1 MDYKNQLSYIIN
13 KVNSAFKPPP
23 DYSIDLW
30 ADNYRQLSPEASA
43 EAGQWRTDRV
53 PFQREIM
60 RVITDPDV
68 ETVVFMKSAQVGATE
83 MMSNIV
89 GYYVD
94 QEPSPILIMQPT
106 LNMAQTYSKD
116 RLAPMLR
123 DTPKLRDKVKDPRT
137 RDAENT
143 TLHKKFT
150 GGHITVVGANSASGL
165 ASRPVRILLCDETDR
180 YPPSAGTEGDPINLA
195 RKRTTTFWNRKI
207 ILASTPTVKD
217 ASRIENAFNLS
228 DQRHYHVPCPECNHE
243 QKLRW
248 KNVSWQENQPETATL
263 ACESCGAVIPESKKQ
278 WMLKK
283 GRWIAENPESKI
295 VGFHINELYSPF
307 RKLEEIVSDFLEA
320 KDHPEMLQTFI
331 NTSLGECWEENKS
344 MIDTSKLMEKCENYN
359 DESIPD
365 NILFVTA
372 GVDTQKDR
380 LEVQTIGWGDRYEA
394 WVIEYNIIWGDP
406 STQEVW
412 EQLDM
417 FLKRSYTTEAGRKL
431 PIKVTCIDSGGHHT
445 QNVYDFCRPRQG
457 RMIFPVKGQ
466 SQSGK
471 PIAGRATSSA
481 KQRVYLY
488 PVGTDTAKEF
498 IFSRLNQEEPL
509 IHFPNTVDEQ
519 YFAQLTSERQIKKI
533 VGGQPKLVWYLPKG
547 KRNEA
552 LDTFVYAL
560 AAVYILAP
568 NFKLLTQEKPEKAVI
583 KKKTLIEQR
592 YNRNLRVNPRNFVYA
607 WKDKL

>member
-248 KNVSWQENQPETATL
+248 KNVSWQEKQPETATL

-583 KKKTLIEQR
+583 KRKTLIEQR
-592 YNRNLRVNPRNFVYA
+592 YNRNLRKNPRNFVYA

>member
-1 MDYKNQLSYIIN
+1 MDYKNQLSYIID
-13 KVNSAFKPPP
+13 KVNNAFKPPP

-30 ADNYRQLSPEASA
+30 ADNYRQLSPESSA

-83 MMSNIV
+83 MLSNIV

-123 DTPKLRDKVKDPRT
+123 DTPKLKDKVKDPRT

-165 ASRPVRILLCDETDR
+165 ASRPIRILLCDETDR

-195 RKRTTTFWNRKI
+195 RKRTTTFWNRKV

-217 ASRIENAFNLS
+217 ASRIENAFKLS
-228 DQRHYHVPCPECNHE
+228 DQRHFHVPCPECNHK

-248 KNVSWQENQPETATL
+248 KNVTWQEDQPETATI

-278 WMLKK
+278 WMLKN
-283 GRWIAENPESKI
+283 GEWLAENPSSKI

-307 RKLEEIVSDFLEA
+307 RRLEEIVKDFLEA

-344 MIDTSKLMEKCENYN
+344 MVDTSKLLEKCENYN
-359 DESIPD
+359 DEAIPD
-365 NILFVTA
+365 NILFITA

-380 LEVQTIGWGDRYEA
+380 LEVQTIGWAEKYEA
-394 WVIEYNIIWGDP
+394 WVLEYKIIWGDP
-406 STQEVW
+406 STLEVW
-412 EQLDM
+412 EELDK
-417 FLKRSYTTEAGRKL
+417 FLKKAYTTESGRKL

-445 QNVYDFCRPRQG
+445 QNVYDFCRPRQA
-457 RMIFPVKGQ
+457 RMIFPIKGQ

-498 IFSRLNQEEPL
+498 IFSRLDKEESL
-509 IHFPNTVDEQ
+509 IHFPNTVDEE
-519 YFAQLTSERQIKKI
+519 YFKQLTSERQVKKI
-533 VGGQPKLVWYLPKG
+533 VSGQPKLVWYLPKG
-547 KRNEA
+547 RRNEA

-568 NFKLLTQEKPEKAVI
+568 NFKAITAKKPEKQIPKRDSLV
-583 KKKTLIEQR
+583 KQR
-592 YNRNLRVNPRNFVYA
+592 HNRLRNKNPRNFVYA
-607 WKDKL
+607 WKD

>member
-228 DQRHYHVPCPECNHE
+228 DQRHYYVPCPECNHE

-283 GRWIAENPESKI
+283 GKWIAENPESKI

-359 DESIPD
+359 DETIPD

-417 FLKRSYTTEAGRKL
+417 FLKRSYTTESGRKL

-583 KKKTLIEQR
+583 KRKTLIEQR
-592 YNRNLRVNPRNFVYA
+592 YNRNLRKNPRNFVYA
-607 WKDKL
+607 WKD

>member
-283 GRWIAENPESKI
+283 GKWIAENPESKI

-417 FLKRSYTTEAGRKL
+417 FLKRSYTTESGRKL

>member
-417 FLKRSYTTEAGRKL
+417 FLKRSYTTESGRKL

-583 KKKTLIEQR
+583 KRKTLIEQR
-592 YNRNLRVNPRNFVYA
+592 YNRNLRKNPRNFVYA